1 MLTSDRATSGALA
14 NGGLYS
20 EAVLP
25 QPLTVLSLEQATTL
39 PFLTYRLACEGARI
53 IRVEHPRQPDP
64 NRFVGARVLPG
75 EDGMQAYFLPNNCGK
90 EAITLDLGQAE
101 ARALLHRLIQ
111 ALPVDLFATNQRA
124 RSYAKLGIDPETLL
138 GLKPD
143 LIWAGI
149 TGFGPGHDEAA
160 YDPVL
165 QARAGLME
173 LTGEAQGP
181 PTVFGLPMVD
191 LGAAEHAFGQ
201 VMKALW
207 QRAVTGRGS
216 RIDVA
221 MLQSA
226 ASWMVAPVAL
236 ASTTGE
242 RPRRTGTRHAHFAPV
257 SVYPTRDGYLYMAV
271 GSDRQWAALVA
282 LAPFAGLAR
291 PDYARNAGR
300 IADVAALNTA
310 LEAIFRGL
318 ASDGALGLLR
328 EAGIPV
334 SKVQTVED
342 LGRDPLI
349 APALL
354 RVRDPR
360 SGLTV
365 TLPAPPG
372 DKPPSTL
379 AFPPR
384 LGEHTARILGE
395 SLGMGAAE
403 VTDLRARGVI

>member
-1 MLTSDRATSGALA
+1 MLTTRSEPPPTA
-14 NGGLYS
+14 GLYS

-25 QPLTVLSLEQATTL
+25 QPLTMLSLEQATTL
-39 PFLTYRLACEGARI
+39 PFLTYRLACEGARV

-64 NRFVGARVLPG
+64 NRFVGARVLPD

-90 EAITLDLGQAE
+90 EAITLDLGTVE
-101 ARALLHRLIQ
+101 GRGLLHRLIQ
-111 ALPVDLFATNQRA
+111 ALPVDVFATNQRA
-124 RSYAKLGIDPETLL
+124 RSYAKLGLDPETLHA
-138 GLKPD
+138 LKPD

-149 TGFGPGHDEAA
+149 TGFGPSHDEAA

-173 LTGEAQGP
+173 LTGEADGP

-191 LGAAEHAFGQ
+191 LGAAEHGFGQ

-207 QRAVTGRGS
+207 QRAVTGRGA

-242 RPRRTGTRHAHFAPV
+242 HARRSGTRHAHFAPV

-282 LAPFAGLAR
+282 LVPFSGLAK
-291 PDYARNAGR
+291 PEYERNAGR
-300 IADVAALNTA
+300 IADVAGLHAA
-310 LEAIFRGL
+310 LETIFRGL
-318 ASDGALGLLR
+318 ATEAALALLR
-328 EAGIPV
+328 EGGIPV
-334 SKVQTVED
+334 AKVQTVAD
-342 LGRDPLI
+342 LMADPLV
-349 APALL
+349 APSLL
-354 RVRDPR
+354 RVRDAR

-365 TLPAPPG
+365 ALPAPPG
-372 DKPPSTL
+372 DAPPPL

-384 LGEHTARILGE
+384 LGEHTERILGE
-395 SLGMGAAE
+395 GLGLGAAE
-403 VTDLRARGVI
+403 VAALRARGVI